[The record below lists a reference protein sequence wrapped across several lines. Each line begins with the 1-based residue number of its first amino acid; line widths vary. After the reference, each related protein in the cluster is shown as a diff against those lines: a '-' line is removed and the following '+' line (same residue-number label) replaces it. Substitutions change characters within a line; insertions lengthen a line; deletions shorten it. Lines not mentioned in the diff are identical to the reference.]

1 MCVTKAKKRQ
11 LKKVNNGLTEGDR
24 WDIDNTDQKYISIY
38 YVPQKLFICHQL
50 ETSVF

>member
-1 MCVTKAKKRQ
+1 MCDQSKKETIK
-11 LKKVNNGLTEGDR
+11 KKVNNGLTEGDR